1 MMKMRL
7 LFILFILSMSACSS
21 PKAIEIGD
29 IPPVVVPKHS
39 QKMATAYTISGMAK
53 RSQHK
58 YVKSGSEVERVRNI
72 MYRLCDALGTPRD
85 TWPVYIY
92 DGHDVANAFAVN
104 QNSMLVYTGL
114 IRRISDDSYLATILA
129 HEVGHLL
136 ALHGP
141 DEDKERKTSIT
152 KGIGNVLGI
161 AAMVGAAAVGAS
173 YEGSRALGNLVRGGT
188 YTAGK
193 GVITSYDRE
202 QEYQADQI
210 GLMLMA
216 KAGYDPRK
224 AIEFWDTAEKV
235 IGKSAGLSFL
245 ATHPSHSARQS
256 ALKKALP
263 IAMKYYGGDEG
274 EGKKD
279 PKN

>member
-1 MMKMRL
+1 MKAKLFVITLL
-7 LFILFILSMSACSS
+7 LFFCACSS
-21 PKAIEIGD
+21 PKAIEIGE
-29 IPPVVVPKHS
+29 IPPVVIPKHS
-39 QKMATAYTISGMAK
+39 QKMATAYTISGIAK
-53 RSQHK
+53 RQQHK
-58 YVKSGSEVERVRNI
+58 YVKSGSEVERVRSI

-114 IRRISDDSYLATILA
+114 VRRISDDNYLAAILS

-136 ALHGP
+136 AQHGP
-141 DEDKERKTSIT
+141 DEEKERKTSVT
-152 KGIGNVLGI
+152 KGVGNVLGI
-161 AAMVGAAAVGAS
+161 AAMVGASIAGVPYQSSKAVGQ
-173 YEGSRALGNLVRGGT
+173 LVRGGT
-188 YTAGK
+188 YVAGK

-202 QEYQADQI
+202 QEFQADQI

-224 AIEFWDTAEKV
+224 AVDFWDNAEKV
-235 IGKSAGLSFL
+235 IGKSAGISFL
-245 ATHPSHSARQS
+245 ATHPSHRARQN

-263 IAMKYYGGDEG
+263 IAMKYYGGDE
-274 EGKKD
+274 EPSASQKK
-279 PKN
+279 